1 MTTNEVL
8 NDIKRLKTL
17 ADTGLLYATNEY
29 DRDRYIELQDISYRL
44 LSNLS
49 GSTEEELRAS
59 FAPVKEYPTPK
70 VDVRGLVIRGD
81 GKILMVK
88 ESADGKWALPGGWAD
103 IGYSP
108 KESIIKECK
117 EEAGI
122 DVVPERLLAVYDKK
136 MHPHPPEQ
144 YYIYKI
150 AILCRATSFE
160 LNKGFDVLDV
170 GYFDISN
177 LPELSE
183 DRNLKSQ
190 IEMLYQKALSSDTE
204 AYCD

>member
-1 MTTNEVL
+1 MI
-8 NDIKRLKTL
+8 NDLKRLKTL

-29 DRDRYIELQDISYRL
+29 DRDRYLELQDISYRL
-44 LSNLS
+44 LSNIS
-49 GSTEEELRAS
+49 GNKPEELKAS
-59 FAPVKEYPTPK
+59 FTVVKEYPTPK
-70 VDVRGLVIRGD
+70 VDVRGLVLGED
-81 GKILMVK
+81 GKILMVR

-108 KESIIKECK
+108 KEVIIKECR

-122 DVVPERLLAVYDKK
+122 DVVPERLLAVFDKK

-144 YYIYKI
+144 YYIYKL
-150 AILCRATSFE
+150 AFLCKATSFE
-160 LNKGFDVLDV
+160 LKKGFDVLDA
-170 GYFDISN
+170 GFFGIDQ

-190 IEMLYQKALSSDTE
+190 IELLYQKALSSDKE

>member
-1 MTTNEVL
+1 MI
-8 NDIKRLKTL
+8 NDLKRLKTL
-17 ADTGLLYATNEY
+17 ADTGLLYATSDY
-29 DRDRYIELQDISYRL
+29 DIDRYLELQDISHRL
-44 LSNLS
+44 LSNIS
-49 GSTEEELRAS
+49 GNNIEELKAS
-59 FAPVKEYPTPK
+59 FAVVKEYPTPK
-70 VDVRGLVIRGD
+70 VDVRGLVLAED

-88 ESADGKWALPGGWAD
+88 ESADGRWALPGGWAD

-108 KESIIKECK
+108 KEVIIKECR

-122 DVVPERLLAVYDKK
+122 DVVPERLLAVFDKK

-144 YYIYKI
+144 YYIYKL
-150 AILCRATSFE
+150 AFLCRATSFT
-160 LNKGFDVLDV
+160 LKKGFDVLDA
-170 GYFDISN
+170 GFFAIDQ

-190 IEMLYQKALSSDTE
+190 IELLYQKALSSDKE